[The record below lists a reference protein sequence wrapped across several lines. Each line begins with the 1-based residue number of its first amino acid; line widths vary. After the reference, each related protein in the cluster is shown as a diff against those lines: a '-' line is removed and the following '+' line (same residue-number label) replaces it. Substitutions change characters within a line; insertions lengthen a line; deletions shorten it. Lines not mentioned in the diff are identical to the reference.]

1 MNFTPSERKRL
12 LSLIN
17 KFRKMKSTLPNFEY
31 GKNNIT
37 RQYQRLEHQKRR
49 SCPRKIH
56 IIANTSLMP
65 WLKSNCKMRNKKV
78 KNIARSMKHNSLS
91 LSPMPQMFKHKMRNK
106 KVKNIARCMKHNSL
120 SLSPIPPMFK
130 QSIVKNIGG
139 TIQRRRVLNKKN
151 NDKIFI
157 QTVKK
162 VPNGNL
168 SVNREV
174 YRKNNNKSKV
184 VYFTKKE
191 QPILISDRN
200 KPYVLTNSGKRSY
213 NPKAAFVKRGNII
226 SKLQ

>member
-1 MNFTPSERKRL
+1 MPMNFTPSERKRL

-91 LSPMPQMFKHKMRNK
+91 LSP
-106 KVKNIARCMKHNSL
+106 
-120 SLSPIPPMFK
+120 IPPMFK

-168 SVNREV
+168 TVNRNV
-174 YRKNNNKSKV
+174 YRKNNNKSNV
-184 VYFTKKE
+184 VYLTKTKK
-191 QPILISDRN
+191 PILISDRN
-200 KPYVLTNSGKRSY
+200 KPYVLSSSGKRSY
-213 NPKAAFVKRGNII
+213 NPKAVFIKRGNII